1 MKLFK
6 NENAGKT
13 VKALTFVAG
22 IIGLAG
28 MVTNLF
34 LDNVKHDEVVTTAK
48 NTAADVAREEVRKA
62 LAANNDEE
70 A

>member
-6 NENAGKT
+6 NANAGKT
-13 VKALTFVAG
+13 VRRLTLGAG

-28 MVTNLF
+28 MIVNLF
-34 LDNVKHDEVVTTAK
+34 LDSAKHDEVVATAK
-48 NTAADVAREEVRKA
+48 NTAADVAKEEVRKA
-62 LAANNDEE
+62 LAANNDGE

>member
-13 VKALTFVAG
+13 VKALTLVAG